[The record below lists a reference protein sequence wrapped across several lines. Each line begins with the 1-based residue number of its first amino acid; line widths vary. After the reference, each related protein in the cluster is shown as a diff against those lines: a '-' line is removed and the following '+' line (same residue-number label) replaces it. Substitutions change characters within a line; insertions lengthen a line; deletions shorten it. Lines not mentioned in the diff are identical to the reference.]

1 MEDLSDV
8 EEALRG
14 RMRATL
20 EAATAVLQL
29 VEEAAAR
36 GGGGG
41 AADGG
46 SGGAGDG
53 ALPSPGGGKGGVRAA
68 TNSKDAQLAALN
80 NLLKAE
86 NNRLRDQA
94 LLDATKIKQLASSL
108 AGARCCALWGVAWAG
123 WAACRRGRG
132 RVSVWRCAWHMA
144 AVAVCSCAA
153 LPSAGP
159 DSPRFCCPQRALPT
173 DREDELLVAQR
184 KVNQLKTAAAGG
196 AAVMVAGAPAA
207 AAGAAGAGS
216 PTPAAGAGAV
226 VVAADG
232 AGAERL
238 HQLLQKRTAELEE
251 REDALIKA
259 DRCAWGRGQG
269 SQGRQRVWQVVL
281 LPRWGVYKHWCAA
294 AGLCVWITE
303 RGGTVTCPV
312 PV

>member
-1 MEDLSDV
+1 MSLAHRRHLDPVPYPLEQQTTEDFAEDVGDV

-29 VEEAAAR
+29 VEDAAAKGAAGASDAGAS
-36 GGGGG
+36 GGG
-41 AADGG
+41 DGG
-46 SGGAGDG
+46 
-53 ALPSPGGGKGGVRAA
+53 LPSPGGGKGGGGRAG

-108 AGARCCALWGVAWAG
+108 AGAMPALALPWSLCFGMCAGMPWSAAARAGNGVPARPAHHDSRVSAVPVCLTLTLIHCCCA
-123 WAACRRGRG
+123 
-132 RVSVWRCAWHMA
+132 
-144 AVAVCSCAA
+144 
-153 LPSAGP
+153 
-159 DSPRFCCPQRALPT
+159 

-184 KVNQLKTAAAGG
+184 KITQLKAAAAGG
-196 AAVMVAGAPAA
+196 AAGIPAGGAAA
-207 AAGAAGAGS
+207 AAGGAGAGS
-216 PTPAAGAGAV
+216 PTPAAGAGAG
-226 VVAADG
+226 AADG

-259 DRCAWGRGQG
+259 DRCAAALRGLGRKGCVPATAG
-269 SQGRQRVWQVVL
+269 SMWR
-281 LPRWGVYKHWCAA
+281 
-294 AGLCVWITE
+294 
-303 RGGTVTCPV
+303 RGDTLV
-312 PV
+312 